1 VTDVPDPTPA
11 SSAVAPALREL
22 ATALADRA
30 ARASDAAERAAAE
43 RLHRH
48 VAEYLVPRAAD
59 LESPLVVVIVG
70 STGSGKSSLFNAL
83 AGWPASPSGI
93 LRPTTRRP
101 VVLAAPDDVA
111 ALERGDILPG
121 LSGRGDLHVLADRR
135 KGRGAGVVLVDAPD
149 IDSIEAENRRLAAEL
164 LEAADLLIVITTA
177 SRYADEAPW
186 QMLARARER
195 GVPLLA
201 VLNRLPAN
209 DADAH
214 AVETDYLHL
223 LERAGLLAAGALGQL
238 EIVDIREGQID
249 PKRDALSARAIEP
262 VRAALDRLVSG
273 AAERKALASRALGSA
288 LDGLTP
294 AVERIA
300 TAIEHEREAVE
311 RLERQAAAAYAD
323 ELGRLNG
330 ELASGTF
337 LRAEVLR
344 QWQQFVGAGA
354 VARFLASGMG
364 RATEAIKGL
373 FRRQPPAPVSEVRE
387 GAFTDVVELTAGRAA
402 EAARRTATEWST
414 SNLGSRA
421 LADDAGLWTVDP
433 ELREALRA
441 DLEEWANAIGSRIT
455 EIGEGKRGFARA
467 ASLGVNVLGTATVLA
482 VFTTTGGLT
491 GAELGITAATALL
504 NQKLLEAIFGEATLH
519 QFVSEA
525 REGLRTLIAHR
536 VERDRARFDA
546 TLTGFAPEPD
556 AAAALRAAAARVEA
570 LRETA
575 AAG

>member
-1 VTDVPDPTPA
+1 MTDVPPPA
-11 SSAVAPALREL
+11 PSPAGIGPALREL
-22 ATALADRA
+22 DTALV
-30 ARASDAAERAAAE
+30 ERARRAPDAPERGAAE

-59 LESPLVVVIVG
+59 VESPLVVVILG

-101 VVLAAPDDVA
+101 VVLAAPDDIA
-111 ALERGDILPG
+111 AIERGEILPG
-121 LSGRGDLHVLADRR
+121 LASRDQLHVLADRR

-186 QMLARARER
+186 QMLTRARER
-195 GVPLLA
+195 GVPMLA
-201 VLNRLPAN
+201 VLNRLPTD
-209 DADAH
+209 DADAV

-223 LERAGLLAAGALGQL
+223 LERAGMLAAGALGQL
-238 EIVDIREGQID
+238 EIVDIREGQLD
-249 PKRDALSARAIEP
+249 TKRDALSARAIEP
-262 VRAALDRLVSG
+262 IRAALDRLVSG
-273 AAERKALASRALGSA
+273 TAERRELAARALGAA
-288 LDGLTP
+288 LEGLPP

-300 TAIEHEREAVE
+300 AQVEEERAAAS
-311 RLERQAAAAYAD
+311 RLESTAAAAYRD
-323 ELGRLNG
+323 ELVRLNG

-344 QWQQFVGAGA
+344 QWQEFVGAGA
-354 VARFLASGMG
+354 VARLLASGVG
-364 RATEAIKGL
+364 RAVEAVKSL
-373 FRRQPPAPVSEVRE
+373 VRRQPAAPVVEVRE
-387 GAFTDVVELTAGRAA
+387 GAFTDVVELTAGRVA
-402 EAARRTATEWST
+402 EAARRTATEWSA
-414 SNLGSRA
+414 SELGNRA
-421 LADDAGLWTVDP
+421 LAEDAGLWTVNP
-433 ELREALRA
+433 QLRVELRAS
-441 DLEEWANAIGSRIT
+441 LERWAGEIGTRIG

-491 GAELGITAATALL
+491 GAEVGITAATALL

-525 REGLRTLIAHR
+525 RDGLKRLIADA
-536 VERDRARFDA
+536 VDTDRARFETA
-546 TLTGFAPEPD
+546 LGSFAPGAGD
-556 AAAALRAAAARVEA
+556 AERLRAAVARVEEI
-570 LRETA
+570 RA
-575 AAG
+575 APAPA